1 MMKNIIK
8 KFFIGK
14 YLINLLHCFES
25 WLIPKLISDEKAVLK
40 YYEKAKGKPLDLENP
55 KTFSEKLNW
64 YKLNDRKPLMQECAD
79 KVAVREYVTQKGYG
93 DSLNEIYGVYDKVKD
108 ININDLPEKFVLK
121 AAHGSHMNII
131 VTDKSKENWT
141 KHKLMMGTWLH
152 QNIAWGGRE
161 WVYKDMPR
169 RIIAEKYLED
179 ETGELRDYKF
189 FCFNGNPTYM
199 QYDIGRYKGE
209 RYRNY
214 YDMNFDFVPV
224 SVNIP
229 FEKSIKPNIS
239 TELFEKMKSIASDLA
254 RPFQFVR
261 VDFYL
266 VNGKIYVGELTFFH
280 EGGGMSFDPPEYD
293 EIFGSYWE
301 IKK

>member
-1 MMKNIIK
+1 MKNFIK
-8 KFFIGK
+8 KLFIGR
-14 YLINLLHCFES
+14 YLISLLHCFES
-25 WLIPKLISDEKAVLK
+25 WLIPKLISDKKAVLK
-40 YYEKAKGKPLDLENP
+40 FHKSVTGCKLDLNNP
-55 KTFSEKLNW
+55 QTFVEKTNW
-64 YKLNDRKPLMQECAD
+64 YKLNSKHPLMQQCAD
-79 KVAVREYVTQKGYG
+79 KVSMRDYINEKGYG
-93 DSLNEIYGVYDKVKD
+93 ECLNEIHGIYNKTKE
-108 ININDLPEKFVLK
+108 INIDALPEKFVLK

-131 VTDKSKENWT
+131 VTDKSKENWK
-141 KHKLMMGTWLH
+141 KHKLMMSTWLH

-199 QYDIGRYKGE
+199 QYDIGRYKGA

-239 TELFEKMKSIASDLA
+239 AELFEKMKSIASDLA
-254 RPFQFVR
+254 KPFQFVR

-266 VNGKIYVGELTFFH
+266 VNGKIYIGELTFFH
-280 EGGGMSFDPPEYD
+280 EGGGMSFNPPEYD
-293 EIFGSYWE
+293 KIFGSHW
-301 IKK
+301 KLN